1 MYGGWRGG
9 GECKCAQLME
19 GDRLLEAIQQAVRR
33 GEHGF
38 TLHATSQTTSEGIP
52 LSEVEAAICSL
63 TAELIEDYP
72 EDPRGPSC
80 LLLGYASIGDPP
92 HVVCSHPPNVAI
104 ITVYRP
110 DPDRWADYRLR
121 R

>member
-1 MYGGWRGG
+1 MCP
-9 GECKCAQLME
+9 ENLE
-19 GDRLLEAIQQAVRR
+19 GHSLLEAIREIIRR

-38 TLHATSQTTSEGIP
+38 TLHATSRATSDGIS
-52 LSEVEAAICSL
+52 LSEVETAMCAPAAQV
-63 TAELIEDYP
+63 IENYP

-80 LLLGYASIGDPP
+80 LILVYTSTGDAL

-104 ITVYRP
+104 ISVYRP
-110 DPDRWADYRLR
+110 DPQRWIEYRTR